1 MGGVTDSPTFATST
15 TDDGLPLLTI
25 EGELDAGASSEVAAA
40 LEAMVTDGVEV
51 VVVDVAGVPFMDS
64 RGFGAILAA
73 HRAGAR
79 IVIRHPKPQVKRLL
93 DLVAVPGVVSVE
105 D

>member
-1 MGGVTDSPTFATST
+1 MTSSPTLATST

-25 EGELDAGASSEVAAA
+25 EGELDVTASSAVEEA
-40 LEAMVTDGVEV
+40 LEAMVTEGVDC

>member
-1 MGGVTDSPTFATST
+1 MSDAFSLRTSQ

-25 EGELDAGASSEVAAA
+25 DGELDVERSSAVEEA
-40 LEAMVTDGVEV
+40 LEAMVTPGVDC

-79 IVIRHPKPQVKRLL
+79 IVVRRPTSQVRNLL
-93 DLVAVPGVVSVE
+93 EVVAVPGVVSVE

>member
-1 MGGVTDSPTFATST
+1 MSDTFDLRTSQ

-25 EGELDAGASSEVAAA
+25 EGELDVERSSAVEEA
-40 LEAMVTDGVEV
+40 LEAMVTPGVEC

-79 IVIRHPKPQVKRLL
+79 VVIRRPTSQVRGLL
-93 DLVAVPGVVSVE
+93 ELVAVPGVVSVE